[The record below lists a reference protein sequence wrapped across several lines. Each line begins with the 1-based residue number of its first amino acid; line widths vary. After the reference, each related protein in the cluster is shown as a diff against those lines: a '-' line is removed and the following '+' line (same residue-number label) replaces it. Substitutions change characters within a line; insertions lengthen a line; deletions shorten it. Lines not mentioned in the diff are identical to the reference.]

1 MNEALPPKQR
11 QQRRQIAAF
20 IALAVLMAAA
30 LVGAIAYRRGS
41 FSEHAQAYFIA
52 DDVNGLAPGI
62 QVRLSGLRVG
72 QVTALELQKDLT
84 VKVTLS
90 LGNQPFSYLHK
101 DAQAELVREQ
111 LKPAAIEL
119 HAGQAAEPL
128 PADDPRLSFRR
139 RGTLTEI
146 AEDLRARLAPI
157 LTNLQGLTGVANAHR
172 DDIAA
177 TLANTRALTQEL
189 AATASELHGL
199 STELHGRVDR
209 IARQTEGVMGQT
221 RQSVARLGGVIGRA
235 EQSLDSV
242 NARLPAILAKT
253 DALVGKLGAVADDGK
268 TVSAA
273 AAANLPRV
281 LQAAPPLVDS
291 SRAIVDDSRAMVQ
304 GVRQS
309 WPLRS
314 LLPPPPAPLLPI
326 ESYDAAT
333 LARPGTPP

>member
-1 MNEALPPKQR
+1 MSEIPSPKRR
-11 QQRRQIAAF
+11 QQLRQITAF
-20 IALAVLMAAA
+20 IVLAVLMAAA
-30 LVGAIAYRRGS
+30 LVGAIAYQHGG
-41 FSEHAQAYFIA
+41 FSERAEAYFIA

-72 QVTALELQKDLT
+72 QVTALELQSDLT
-84 VKVTLS
+84 VKVTMS
-90 LGNQPFSYLHK
+90 LATEPFSYLHQ

-119 HAGQAAEPL
+119 HAGKAAQSL
-128 PADDPRLSFRR
+128 SASDPRLSFRR

-157 LTNLQGLTGVANAHR
+157 LADVKVLSGVASAHH

-177 TLANTRALTQEL
+177 TLANTQALTKEL
-189 AATASELHGL
+189 AATAHELHSL
-199 STELHGRVDR
+199 SSELHGRVDR

-221 RQSVARLGGVIGRA
+221 RQGVTKLGGVIGHA
-235 EQSLDSV
+235 DQTLDSI
-242 NARLPAILAKT
+242 NSRLPAILAKT
-253 DALVGKLGAVADDGK
+253 EGLVSQLGAVANDGK

-273 AAANLPRV
+273 AAANLPKV
-281 LQAAPPLVDS
+281 LQSAPPLVDS
-291 SRAIVDDSRAMVQ
+291 TRAIVDDSRDMVQ

-309 WPLRS
+309 WPLRQ
-314 LLPPPPAPLLPI
+314 LLPTPAPALLPI

-333 LARPGTPP
+333 LARPTPP